1 MSPLEI
7 QPRGYTIVIRVFVNQ
22 IAPTSLTK
30 ALIQLSEVRRLI
42 SPVVA

>member
-22 IAPTSLTK
+22 IAPASQTK
-30 ALIQLSEVRRLI
+30 ALIQLCEVRGRVT
-42 SPVVA
+42 PAVT